1 MNTLVLHP
9 DHPLDFERIH
19 RARSLNLRIELSAEA
34 VERIDAGRTWLENH
48 LREINGPVYGINTG
62 FGSLC
67 DKSVPDAE
75 LDRLQENLILSHA
88 CGLGEEV
95 SAEVVSLMLLFKA
108 QAFTY
113 GLSGVRSAVP
123 QRLIDF
129 YNADCLPLVYR
140 FGSLGASG
148 DLAPLAHLSLALI
161 GRGEVRL
168 KGKKMPAS
176 EALAI
181 LGLEPLVLKSKEG
194 LALLNGTQFMSAHG
208 VAALMRAYR
217 YSYSADLISALS
229 IDAFDGRPEP
239 FDDRLHRI
247 RKQPGQARC
256 AHRIRE
262 FLEGSPSFEAQ
273 KAHVQDPYSFRCIPQ
288 VHGASLDVFD
298 RVREVLESE
307 LDSVTDNPTVFPDET
322 VLSGGNFH
330 GQPLALAFDYLALAI
345 HEYAHIS
352 ERRTFQLQ
360 SGLRGLKPYLAANP
374 GLNSGLMIAQYA
386 AASLVSRNKSLC
398 SPASADSIP
407 SSNNQED
414 HVSMGANAATRLHEM
429 LDHWR
434 DIQSIE
440 LMHAAQALD
449 LCGRTSSPLLEEFKN
464 GYRLRV
470 GFLTQDAEMKPL
482 LDAGSEFIDSIELEA
497 FPEP

>member
-19 RARSLNLRIELSAEA
+19 GSLKSKLKLELSAEA
-34 VERIDAGRTWLENH
+34 IERMDAGRSWLERH
-48 LREINGPVYGINTG
+48 ISETDRPIYGINTG

-67 DKSVPDAE
+67 DTGVSE
-75 LDRLQENLILSHA
+75 GEIDRLQENLILSHA
-88 CGLGEEV
+88 CGLGAEV
-95 SAEVVSLMLLFKA
+95 PAEVVSLMLLFKA
-108 QAFTY
+108 QAFVY
-113 GLSGVRSAVP
+113 GLSGVRSELT
-123 QRLIDF
+123 QRLVDM

-148 DLAPLAHLSLALI
+148 DLAPLAHVSLALI

-168 KGKKMPAS
+168 KGKKMKAAD
-176 EALAI
+176 ALDS
-181 LGLEPLVLKSKEG
+181 LGWKPLILKSKEG
-194 LALLNGTQFMSAHG
+194 LALLNGTQFMSAHA
-208 VAALMRAYR
+208 VSALMRAYR
-217 YSYSADLISALS
+217 YSYTADLIASLS
-229 IDAFDGRPEP
+229 IDAFDARPEP
-239 FDDRLHRI
+239 FDPRLHRI

-256 AHRIRE
+256 AERIRE
-262 FLEGSPSFEAQ
+262 FLEGSPSFWGE
-273 KAHVQDPYSFRCIPQ
+273 KKHVQDPYSFRCIPQ

-298 RVREVLESE
+298 RVRELLEAE
-307 LDSVTDNPTVFPDET
+307 LDSVTDNPTVFPDEA

-330 GQPLALAFDYLALAI
+330 GQPIAMACDYLALAI
-345 HEYAHIS
+345 HEYAHIA
-352 ERRTFQLQ
+352 ERRIFQLQ

-414 HVSMGANAATRLHEM
+414 HVSMGANAATRLSEM
-429 LDHWR
+429 LDHWL

-449 LCGRTSSPLLEEFKN
+449 LCGRPSSPLLEEFKKA
-464 GYRLRV
+464 YRERV
-470 GFLTQDAEMKPL
+470 GFLSEDSEMKPL
-482 LDAGSEFIDSIELEA
+482 LDAGSYFIDSIELES